1 MWKRKWKLVWGGQP
15 ARFSPGFTVA
25 SADYGRYVG
34 CPDLANVKVTSQR
47 LRPGPG
53 EWHRVCPVASR
64 SLQLLGRCRLVL
76 KHRSRIQ
83 TDSTWIL
90 WLIFRGKD
98 HTETGILAPQKQH
111 GTWSLSHLGSS
122 SDSLT

>member
-47 LRPGPG
+47 LL
-53 EWHRVCPVASR
+53 AS
-64 SLQLLGRCRLVL
+64 GRGQVNGIA
-76 KHRSRIQ
+76 SA
-83 TDSTWIL
+83 L
-90 WLIFRGKD
+90 WPHAR
-98 HTETGILAPQKQH
+98 
-111 GTWSLSHLGSS
+111 SS
-122 SDSLT
+122 SLGAAGWF

>member
-25 SADYGRYVG
+25 SAD

-47 LRPGPG
+47 LL
-53 EWHRVCPVASR
+53 ASGRGQVNGIASALWPHAR
-64 SLQLLGRCRLVL
+64 SSSLDAAGWYLVL